1 MKFSLIALVATAT
14 AIKIT
19 KGDDAP
25 CPTISQKQSN
35 RWFEEADTSKDG
47 KLSMKEVEAI
57 LKSFHADA
65 STIKA
70 VLKMAKKDAG
80 KDGVLDKKEF
90 NKLANAVN

>member
-25 CPTISQKQSN
+25 CPAISMKQSDK
-35 RWFEEADTSKDG
+35 WFDEADTSKDN
-47 KLSMKEVEAI
+47 KLSMKDVKAI
-57 LKSFHADA
+57 LETFHADKK
-65 STIKA
+65 TIKA
-70 VLKMAKKDAG
+70 VIKMAKKDAG